1 MRPETSAP
9 YTPSPLFPVLLRIFN
24 ALHCGAILLDETK
37 RIARLSDRQQLFSK
51 ISENFELSFRPGGN
65 KSTSIQPKARLSR
78 TARSQ

>member
-1 MRPETSAP
+1 MWPETRAQ
-9 YTPSPLFPVLLRIFN
+9 YAPSPLVPILFRICN
-24 ALHCGAILLDETK
+24 AMHCGAILLDENK

-65 KSTSIQPKARLSR
+65 RSTSIQPKALLSR